1 MAYPS
6 SLRGHGLVRGN
17 EGPSS
22 LRGSL
27 VAIVRGVSIVRLVSM
42 LGSSTVERGGFG
54 YNIEGDW

>member
-1 MAYPS
+1 M
-6 SLRGHGLVRGN
+6 RGN